1 MFFKFKTERQT
12 MQAENVSE
20 RFKNDIKIF
29 ARPKHLTLSI
39 LFFLGIYM

>member
-12 MQAENVSE
+12 VKAENLSE
-20 RFKNDIKIF
+20 MLENDIKIF

-39 LFFLGIYM
+39 LFFLCIYM